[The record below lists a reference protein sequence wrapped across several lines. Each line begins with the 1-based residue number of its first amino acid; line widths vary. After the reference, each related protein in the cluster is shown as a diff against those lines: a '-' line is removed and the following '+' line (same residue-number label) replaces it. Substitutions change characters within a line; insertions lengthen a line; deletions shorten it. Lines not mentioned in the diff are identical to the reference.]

1 MLARDGIIF
10 AERHLFRLI
19 PGVFLGY
26 IEEAGV
32 SAADETDFDGGW
44 LRQGLFLRFEALK
57 RKRTARCRPKLARY
71 CDGPGQ
77 KSTPHVE
84 LPALTIR

>member
-26 IEEAGV
+26 IEEAGI
-32 SAADETDFDGGW
+32 SAADETDFDRGW
-44 LRQGLFLRFEALK
+44 LRHGLFLRFNKLK
-57 RKRTARCRPKLARY
+57 
-71 CDGPGQ
+71 Q
-77 KSTPHVE
+77 KAGRIAPPVTGAQ
-84 LPALTIR
+84 LR

>member
-1 MLARDGIIF
+1 MRDQSGRGAGLFDLGFLELDMLARDGIIF

-19 PGVFLGY
+19 PGVFLRY

-44 LRQGLFLRFEALK
+44 LRHGLFLRFESLK
-57 RKRTARCRPKLARY
+57 
-71 CDGPGQ
+71 
-77 KSTPHVE
+77 
-84 LPALTIR
+84 